1 MKFLQ
6 PAGWGRAKGYAHGV
20 ATAGT
25 IVFVSGQVGWD
36 EQHRFSSS
44 ALAGQVRTA
53 LENIVAVLSAAGA
66 RHDQVTRLTWYVT
79 DKREY
84 LRSQREIGEAY
95 RAVMGFHYPAMS
107 VVEVSALVEEQA
119 LVEIEATAVIPA

>member
-1 MKFLQ
+1 MEFLQ
-6 PAGWGRAKGYAHGV
+6 PTGWARAKGYAHGV
-20 ATAGT
+20 AAAGT

-36 EQHRFSSS
+36 DQHRFSSL
-44 ALAGQVRTA
+44 ALADQVRAA
-53 LENIVAVLSAAGA
+53 LLNIVAVLAAAGA
-66 RHDQVTRLTWYVT
+66 RRDQVTRLTWYVT